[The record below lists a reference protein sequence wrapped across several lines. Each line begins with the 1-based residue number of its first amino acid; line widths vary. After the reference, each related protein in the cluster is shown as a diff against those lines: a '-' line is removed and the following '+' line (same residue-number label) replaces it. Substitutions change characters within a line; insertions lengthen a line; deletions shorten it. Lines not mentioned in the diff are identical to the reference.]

1 MIHRLIQSPAR
12 KGTGLFSLREFNKGR
27 CWHAPRTDK
36 EAAVADKGERD
47 LKFLGFAVFG
57 IVMGII
63 IIVYS
68 LYGRP

>member
-1 MIHRLIQSPAR
+1 
-12 KGTGLFSLREFNKGR
+12 
-27 CWHAPRTDK
+27 
-36 EAAVADKGERD
+36 VADKGERD